1 MHQCTWEDDRVAY
14 STLLVVSVF
23 SSSFFHISVGWQ
35 LTSRRGRK
43 VTAELWMEM
52 FLVDSHSNTA
62 CFFSICCQLHG
73 SLSLQPRAKSC
84 FKDDSSSRWVTGAG
98 VRTWPTEYEEEGG
111 ADNTLPTSRHK
122 VTSGSRVLPW
132 SFKSFLLRGPRGRS
146 LYSTNH
152 LFTHRVRLVRSPL
165 LIRLFS
171 SKWTSFTERLCL
183 EELVAQ
189 NQLLLCNDGKITK
202 LSDPFKTPR
211 ALCTYLWP
219 LPGCS

>member
-23 SSSFFHISVGWQ
+23 SSSFFHIGVGWQ

-111 ADNTLPTSRHK
+111 ADDTLPTSRHK

-152 LFTHRVRLVRSPL
+152 LFTGLSGHHYSLGCFL
-165 LIRLFS
+165 LSEPALQ
-171 SKWTSFTERLCL
+171 KDCL

-189 NQLLLCNDGKITK
+189 NQPLLCNDGKITK

-219 LPGCS
+219 LPACS